1 MIPEWKSRKTS
12 VASVSCGVLA
22 IRRRFIAF
30 DGQEHAAGGARL
42 RNHGGF
48 DHLHRRPPLHGA
60 GVLHGLSA
68 FSPLAGMIIR
78 LVLVLRGSVPLRC
91 GPGNRSSSGWRNRPA
106 HRRLRH
112 FRASPCRSGSGTAS
126 RRRHPAGCR
135 DHDFRHRRLIFP
147 IQSGRPEAVGDLRP
161 GERPSAPGKMFQAGL
176 RRGSRGR
183 RWRVSRSRESQGHRV
198 ANPWPKRRTG
208 STRTPSTCL
217 QLQMCSSHYL
227 LVRQKHRPNSRGGTL
242 HPSDPVI
249 TIAMRAQKNITHQ
262 KPHAL
267 ARLV

>member
-1 MIPEWKSRKTS
+1 MEPEYSSACRPS
-12 VASVSCGVLA
+12 V
-22 IRRRFIAF
+22 
-30 DGQEHAAGGARL
+30 
-42 RNHGGF
+42 
-48 DHLHRRPPLHGA
+48 
-60 GVLHGLSA
+60 
-68 FSPLAGMIIR
+68 SPLAMMIIR

-112 FRASPCRSGSGTAS
+112 FRASPCRSDSGTAS
-126 RRRHPAGCR
+126 RRRHPAGCL